1 MLSGAADTRSLGF
14 KVTAALNV
22 KGVLLL
28 ATSLWL
34 LWGEL
39 ESNCFPDVPQKE
51 YKETVLPPLFL
62 MAIISLYLGA
72 FGIGLFKEALSSPV
86 GARCGGEP
94 TARFILGRISWL
106 LGMLMFLYNLPFM
119 LFVLKLGLKRFITDP
134 ETLDQDSEEVME
146 IFGMLLVEVMLGM
159 RALAVCLLVALLLG
173 FSRWMAIQ
181 ENLDYVDAI
190 PRVRSALA
198 GRKVLS
204 TPDLRPKI
212 HAVVCGESDD
222 V

>member
-1 MLSGAADTRSLGF
+1 
-14 KVTAALNV
+14 
-22 KGVLLL
+22 
-28 ATSLWL
+28 
-34 LWGEL
+34 
-39 ESNCFPDVPQKE
+39 
-51 YKETVLPPLFL
+51 
-62 MAIISLYLGA
+62 
-72 FGIGLFKEALSSPV
+72 
-86 GARCGGEP
+86 
-94 TARFILGRISWL
+94 
-106 LGMLMFLYNLPFM
+106 MFLYNLPFM

-159 RALAVCLLVALLLG
+159 RALAVCLLVAILLG

-204 TPDLRPKI
+204 TPDLSYTFHRRALFGAEKMLAPGGFHTGDARKPLLHFRRCFHGQTSELARPFCSEGARRLI
-212 HAVVCGESDD
+212 EPFPISLEPARPARMMLQL
-222 V
+222 